1 MNNPA
6 TTFKVSIGIVLL
18 GATAMVPAIAFGS
31 PSHHATHHAHTAL
44 TKHAGH
50 AKHALKAKHAGHGNA
65 KVSGITV
72 TPVTGTGTVTVQ
84 PSEKGTDSGSPEV
97 QVEAPQPSYV
107 RGTVTVAPTSATDM
121 VTITPNEGDSS
132 PVVINLTAST
142 VFSEEGVA
150 APDYT
155 ALVVGAQVEISVDAN
170 GNALEVRI
178 EAPQPSYVRGTVT
191 VAPTSATDMVTITP
205 NEGDSSPVVINL
217 TASTVFSEE
226 GVAAPDYTAL
236 VVGAQVEISVDAN
249 GNALEVR
256 ITAPESSASNGGD
269 GNYGDGSSAGGGSD
283 GGSGNYSD

>member
-31 PSHHATHHAHTAL
+31 PSHHAAHHAHHARTAV

-50 AKHALKAKHAGHGNA
+50 AKHALKAKHVGHGNA
-65 KVSGITV
+65 KVNGITV

-121 VTITPNEGDSS
+121 VTITPNEG
-132 PVVINLTAST
+132 
-142 VFSEEGVA
+142 G
-150 APDYT
+150 
-155 ALVVGAQVEISVDAN
+155 
-170 GNALEVRI
+170 
-178 EAPQPSYVRGTVT
+178 
-191 VAPTSATDMVTITP
+191 
-205 NEGDSSPVVINL
+205 SSPVVINL